1 MKLGN
6 LLKNMGADVA
16 SLERSRY
23 SRAQREGEKLE
34 AMLREVMP
42 PSEAAMIAS
51 RYIAKTP
58 KPEKSE
64 PFIMLSPAQNFA
76 VNEWLHAHSKRKD
89 EAKRLWS
96 LLFTAVHPNTG
107 EIMLTRSEISQRLQ
121 VKPENV
127 SRIMTE
133 LASINAILREKRGR
147 EVVYFMSN
155 HIATHLPTGER
166 LNEARTKTPKL
177 RLVQPAER
185 SEREAL
191 EAAGQMRLLD

>member
-42 PSEAAMIAS
+42 PSEAALIAS

-58 KPEKSE
+58 KPDKSE
-64 PFIMLSPAQNFA
+64 PFIMLTASQHAA
-76 VNEWLHAHSKRKD
+76 VVRWIDRNSKRRN
-89 EAKRLWS
+89 EAKSLWAE
-96 LLFTAVHPNTG
+96 LFTAVHPDTG
-107 EIMLTRSEISQRLQ
+107 EIMLTRADLAARLGI
-121 VKPENV
+121 EARHV
-127 SRIMTE
+127 SSIMTE

-166 LNEARTKTPKL
+166 LNEARAKTPKL
-177 RLVQPAER
+177 RLAKSQAQI
-185 SEREAL
+185 EREEL
-191 EAAGQMRLLD
+191 EAAGQQSLL

>member
-42 PSEAAMIAS
+42 ASEAALIAS

-64 PFIMLSPAQNFA
+64 PFIMLTASQNAA
-76 VNEWLHAHSKRKD
+76 VVRWIDRNSKRRN
-89 EAKRLWS
+89 EAKSLWAE
-96 LLFTAVHPNTG
+96 LFTAVHPDTG
-107 EIMLTRSEISQRLQ
+107 EIMLTRSEISQRLEIL
-121 VKPENV
+121 PRHV
-127 SRIMTE
+127 SEIMTE

-147 EVVYFMSN
+147 EVVYFMSS

-166 LNEARTKTPKL
+166 LNEARAKTPKL
-177 RLVQPAER
+177 RLVKSPAQI
-185 SEREAL
+185 EREEL
-191 EAAGQMRLLD
+191 EAAGQQSLL